1 MYLPCFLI
9 GFSEQVCNSNN
20 NKNAF
25 HDFLIC
31 ATNLQTHEWTA
42 NADSPNR
49 LLRFPLVFFYAP
61 QSLSLL
67 SASSFAASVGP
78 PPPHLLF
85 AIPCAFLSFSLCV
98 PVFHCSGLLCL
109 CMCICVFVCVYNCQS
124 PITPLLIIILSTA
137 TLIGWYHSPTWR
149 EKRRGEEGGRAAYLL
164 TCMCKHTYMHPHL
177 YFIRVVLRL
186 V

>member
-1 MYLPCFLI
+1 MQQQQQQKCI
-9 GFSEQVCNSNN
+9 
-20 NKNAF
+20 

-31 ATNLQTHEWTA
+31 VTNIQTHDWTA
-42 NADSPNR
+42 NADSPNS
-49 LLRFPLVFFYAP
+49 LLRFPLVFLYAS

-67 SASSFAASVGP
+67 SASSFAASVVP

-85 AIPCAFLSFSLCV
+85 AIPCVFLSFSLCV

-124 PITPLLIIILSTA
+124 PITLQLIIIFSTA

-149 EKRRGEEGGRAAYLL
+149 EKRRGEEGGRL
-164 TCMCKHTYMHPHL
+164 TYSQHHMHVQTHIHAPTLFHKSCA
-177 YFIRVVLRL
+177 
-186 V
+186 